1 MQSDFVRKGIDSALL
16 AGLEESAAGLGCRR
30 IYTEAS
36 ITTRPFF
43 ERWGYQVV
51 KPQEKPLRGQVFI
64 NFVMEKILRI

>member
-1 MQSDFVRKGIDSALL
+1 ML
-16 AGLEESAAGLGCRR
+16 ARLEESAAGQGCRR

-36 ITTRPFF
+36 ITARPFF

-64 NFVMEKILRI
+64 NFVMEKILRV